1 MRRNFRLFLFRI
13 VKKSLAEMRMI
24 VVFLSSNRAIF
35 LTYALWSLIN
45 KSRFPPYVLCKFPA
59 RRYICVKSIRNLM
72 ALKIF
77 IQIILLNWEDR
88 LLTDYKHYG
97 IVFQKTN
104 NLNTKNKLSDIIVI
118 VE

>member
-1 MRRNFRLFLFRI
+1 
-13 VKKSLAEMRMI
+13 
-24 VVFLSSNRAIF
+24 
-35 LTYALWSLIN
+35 
-45 KSRFPPYVLCKFPA
+45 
-59 RRYICVKSIRNLM
+59 M